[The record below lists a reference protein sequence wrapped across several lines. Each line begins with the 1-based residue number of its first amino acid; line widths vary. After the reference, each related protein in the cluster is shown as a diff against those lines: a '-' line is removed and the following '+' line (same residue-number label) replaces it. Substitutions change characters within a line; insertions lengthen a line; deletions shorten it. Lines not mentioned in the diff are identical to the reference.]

1 MNWLKQILRRA
12 SAVAAAF
19 VIGIAAPGLANPVEP
34 ADTATPEARGKL
46 AQTIE
51 QPPAAAVA
59 HPRPALW
66 KVSDADT
73 TVYIFGTV
81 HALPKKVEWMDDI
94 IANALT
100 ASDELVT
107 EVDLGTMD
115 KLGPAIASMATLPED
130 ENLRDML
137 NADDR
142 AAYETAMKQV
152 GLPIGS
158 FDRLEP
164 WYAALMLSTLPLIR
178 DGYTPDTGVETV
190 LASHFA
196 AERPRGALETIE
208 YQLGLFDSLPLETQ
222 LSYLREVAKGVPD
235 MKEKLDEM
243 IARWLDGDAVSL
255 AKLINDEDSDP
266 LLLDRLLTQR
276 NRKWAQWIGERLDR
290 PGTVFMAVGA
300 GHLAG
305 NESVQVE
312 LARQGIA
319 VFRVQ

>member
-12 SAVAAAF
+12 SAVAAALLL
-19 VIGIAAPGLANPVEP
+19 GASAPGLSTPVEP
-34 ADTATPEARGKL
+34 ADSPTPEARGGL
-46 AQTIE
+46 AQKAG
-51 QPPAAAVA
+51 QPQGAAAG
-59 HPRPALW
+59 HPGPALW

-81 HALPKKVEWMDDI
+81 HALPAKVEWMDDI
-94 IANALT
+94 IANALI

-107 EVDLGTMD
+107 EVDLGEMD
-115 KLGPAIASMATLPED
+115 RLGPAIAGMATLPEG

-137 NADDR
+137 GAEDR
-142 AAYETAMKQV
+142 AAYEGAMKQL
-152 GLPIGS
+152 GLPEGA

-178 DGYTPDTGVETV
+178 EGYAPDTGVETV

-196 AERPRGALETIE
+196 AGRRREALETVE
-208 YQLGLFDSLPLETQ
+208 YQLGLFDSLPMETQ
-222 LSYLREVAKGVPD
+222 LSYLRQVSDGVPE

-243 IARWLDGDAVSL
+243 IARWLAGDAVSL
-255 AKLINDEDSDP
+255 ARLINDEDSDP

-276 NRKWAQWIGERLDR
+276 NRTWAHWIGERLDR
-290 PGTVFMAVGA
+290 PGTVFVAVGA

-305 NESVQVE
+305 DESVQVE

-319 VFRVQ
+319 VVRVQ